1 MCARGSEL
9 ALRRGPSTSPLDGA
23 QVVLPDALATTLRLG
38 FGGLAGV
45 IFALFVGSGAYFG
58 WPGKLA
64 AICVGSGV
72 GAYLG
77 YRYGDRFIV
86 WVLRFWNRPGD

>member
-1 MCARGSEL
+1 MR
-9 ALRRGPSTSPLDGA
+9 LRLGASVRPLKFTVRRA
-23 QVVLPDALATTLRLG
+23 QVVPPDALATTLRIA

-58 WPGKLA
+58 WPALLA
-64 AICVGSGV
+64 VTCVGAGV

-77 YRYGDRFIV
+77 CRYGDRFIV
-86 WVLRFWNRPGD
+86 WVLRFWSRPGD